1 MNTPNNRPE
10 EIAARL
16 IRLALD
22 AGATEAEAGVAEGG
36 EFECTVRLGELE
48 TLKEAGSSAAGV
60 RVFRGKCTGT
70 SSTSD
75 LSDDGLRRMVA
86 SAMAL
91 AEVSMED
98 PSAGLP
104 APVELGI
111 ASGDFALYH
120 PDIESAPPEL
130 RIELARRAE
139 KAALDFDPR
148 ITNSE
153 GGSYGSSIST
163 RAFANSLGFL
173 GSYKTSSCSLSVVS
187 VAQNPD
193 GKLERDYWYDMSRSF
208 ASLAA
213 PEEVGVK
220 AAQWTLRR
228 LGARK
233 VETQKAPVVFDPRA
247 ARSLIGHL
255 FSAVTGESVYHKSS
269 YLAEKLGQTVASKYV
284 TVIDDAVMPG
294 GFGTSPFDDEGVP
307 SRRTTVVNEGRLE
320 TFLLNTYMAR
330 KLGMATTASASR
342 GLAGNPGTGHGNL
355 YLVPGA
361 RTPEEIISSVENG
374 FYVTELIGS
383 GVNIVNGDYSR
394 GAAGVWIE
402 KGRLAGP
409 VHEVTVSG
417 NLAEMWSMV
426 EDVGNDLEFLGS
438 VASPTLLIGEMRV
451 SGT

>member
-1 MNTPNNRPE
+1 VSAPGNRTE

-16 IRLALD
+16 VKLALE
-22 AGATEAEAGVAEGG
+22 AGATAAEAGVAEGD

-75 LSDDGLRRMVA
+75 LSEDGLRRMVA

-98 PSAGLP
+98 PYAGLP
-104 APVELGI
+104 SPEELG
-111 ASGDFALYH
+111 AVEGEMALY
-120 PDIESAPPEL
+120 DAGVQAL
-130 RIELARRAE
+130 DTTGRISLARRAE

-153 GGSYGSSIST
+153 GGSYGSTVSM
-163 RAFANSLGFL
+163 RAFANSLGFA
-173 GSYKTSSCSLSVVS
+173 GSYRSSSCSLSVVS
-187 VAQNPD
+187 VAGNGA
-193 GKLERDYWYDMSRSF
+193 GKLERDYWYDMARS
-208 ASLAA
+208 
-213 PEEVGVK
+213 PERLESAESIGRK
-220 AAQWTLRR
+220 AAEWTLRR
-228 LGARK
+228 LDARK
-233 VETQKAPVVFDPRA
+233 AATQKVPVIFDPRV
-247 ARSLIGHL
+247 ARSLAGHM
-255 FSAVTGESVYHKSS
+255 FSAVTGEAVYHKSS
-269 YLAEKLGQTVASKYV
+269 YLAEKLGEMVASRCITIV
-284 TVIDDAVMPG
+284 DDALMPG

-307 SRRTTVVNEGRLE
+307 SRRTTVVGEGRLE
-320 TFLLNTYMAR
+320 TYLLNTYMAR
-330 KLGMATTASASR
+330 KLGMRTTGNASR

-355 YLVPGA
+355 YIKPGVRA
-361 RTPEEIISSVENG
+361 PEELISSVENG
-374 FYVTELIGS
+374 FYVTELLGS

-402 KGRLAGP
+402 RGRLAWP

-417 NLAEMWSMV
+417 NLADIWARIEA
-426 EDVGNDLEFLGS
+426 VGSDLEFRGP

>member
-1 MNTPNNRPE
+1 MSAPKNRAE

-16 IRLALD
+16 VSLSLE
-22 AGATEAEAGVAEGG
+22 AGATEAEAGVAEGA

-60 RVFRGKCTGT
+60 RVFRGKRTGT

-75 LSDDGLRRMVA
+75 LSGEGLRRMVA

-98 PSAGLP
+98 PSVGLP
-104 APVELGI
+104 AAEEMG
-111 ASGDFALYH
+111 AAAGDFDLFHA
-120 PDIESAPPEL
+120 DIEAAPPEV
-130 RIELARRAE
+130 RIELARRTE
-139 KAALDFDPR
+139 KAALDYDPR

-153 GGSYGSSIST
+153 GGSYGSSITT
-163 RAFANSLGFL
+163 RAFANSPGFL
-173 GSYKTSSCSLSVVS
+173 GSYKTSSCSLSAVS
-187 VAQNPD
+187 VARNPD

-208 ASLAA
+208 AALAA
-213 PEEVGVK
+213 PEEIGVK

-233 VETQKAPVVFDPRA
+233 VETQKTAVVLDPRV
-247 ARSLIGHL
+247 ARSMAGHL
-255 FSAVTGESVYHKSS
+255 FSAVTGEAVYHKSS
-269 YLAEKLGQTVASKYV
+269 YLAEKLGHMTASRCV
-284 TVIDDAVMPG
+284 TVIDDALMPG
-294 GFGTSPFDDEGVP
+294 GFGTSPFDDEGVA
-307 SRRTTVVNEGRLE
+307 SRRTTVVCEGRLE

-330 KLGMATTASASR
+330 KLGMATTGNASR

-355 YLVPGA
+355 YIQPGTA
-361 RTPEEIISSVENG
+361 TPEEIISSVKNG

-402 KGRLAGP
+402 DGRLAWP
-409 VHEVTVSG
+409 VHEVTISG
-417 NLAEMWSMV
+417 NLAEMWTMI
-426 EDVGNDLEFLGS
+426 EAVGNDLEFRGS

>member
-1 MNTPNNRPE
+1 MSTPSNRSE

-16 IRLALD
+16 IRIALE
-22 AGATEAEAGVAEGG
+22 AGATEAEAGVAEGD

-75 LSDDGLRRMVA
+75 LSDDGLRRMVT
-86 SAMAL
+86 SALAL

-98 PSAGLP
+98 PFAGLP
-104 APVELGI
+104 SPDELGC
-111 ASGDFALYH
+111 APGDFALFH
-120 PDIESAPPEL
+120 PDIASAPPEL
-130 RIELARRAE
+130 RIDLARRAE

-153 GGSYGSSIST
+153 GGSYSSSVST
-163 RAFANSLGFL
+163 HAFANSLGFL
-173 GSYKTSSCSLSVVS
+173 GSYRTSSCSLSVVS
-187 VAQNPD
+187 VAQNGD

-208 ASLAA
+208 AGLAA
-213 PEEVGVK
+213 PEQIGVK
-220 AAQWTLRR
+220 AAEWTLRR

-233 VETQKAPVVFDPRA
+233 VETQKAPIVLDPRV
-247 ARSLIGHL
+247 ARSLLGHL

-269 YLAEKLGQTVASKYV
+269 YLAEKLGQMVASKCV
-284 TVIDDAVMPG
+284 TVVDDALMPG

-307 SRRTTVVNEGRLE
+307 SRRTTVVRGGRLE
-320 TFLLNTYMAR
+320 TFLLNTYIAR
-330 KLGMATTASASR
+330 KLGMATTGNASR

-355 YLVPGA
+355 FIEPGPQ
-361 RTPEEIISSVENG
+361 TPEEIISSVKNG

-402 KGRLAGP
+402 NGRLSWP

-417 NLAEMWSMV
+417 NLAEMWSMI
-426 EDVGNDLEFLGS
+426 EAIGNDLEFRGS
-438 VASPTLLIGEMRV
+438 VASPTMLIGEMRV
-451 SGT
+451 GGT

>member
-1 MNTPNNRPE
+1 MSVPNNRTE

-22 AGATEAEAGVAEGG
+22 AGATEAEAGAADGS

-60 RVFRGKCTGT
+60 RVFRGKRSGT

-104 APVELGI
+104 APAELGC
-111 ASGDFALYH
+111 AAGDFDLYH
-120 PDIESAPPEL
+120 PDIEAAPPEL
-130 RIELARRAE
+130 RIECARRAE

-153 GGSYGSSIST
+153 GGSYGSSITT
-163 RAFANSLGFL
+163 RAFANSPGFL

-187 VAQNPD
+187 VAQNGG
-193 GKLERDYWYDMSRSF
+193 GKLERDYWYDISRSF
-208 ASLAA
+208 AKLPA
-213 PEEVGVK
+213 PEQIGVK

-233 VETQKAPVVFDPRA
+233 VETRKAPVVLDPRV
-247 ARSLIGHL
+247 ARSLAGHM

-269 YLAEKLGQTVASKYV
+269 YLAEKLGRTVASKCV
-284 TVIDDAVMPG
+284 TIIDDALMPG

-330 KLGMATTASASR
+330 KLGMSTTGNASR

-355 YLVPGA
+355 YIQPGT
-361 RTPEEIISSVENG
+361 RTPEELISSVKNG

-402 KGRLAGP
+402 NGRLAGA

-417 NLAEMWSMV
+417 NLAEMWSMI
-426 EDVGNDLEFLGS
+426 EDVANDLEFRGS
-438 VASPTLLIGEMRV
+438 VAAPTLLIGEMRV

>member
-1 MNTPNNRPE
+1 MSAPANRAE

-16 IRLALD
+16 IKLALE
-22 AGATEAEAGVAEGG
+22 AGATEAEAGVAEGD

-60 RVFRGKCTGT
+60 RVFRGKRTGT

-75 LSDDGLRRMVA
+75 LSEDGLRRTVA

-98 PSAGLP
+98 PFAGLP
-104 APVELGI
+104 LPEELGAVEGDMALLHPGVEALDPAERI
-111 ASGDFALYH
+111 AM
-120 PDIESAPPEL
+120 
-130 RIELARRAE
+130 ARRAE

-163 RAFANSLGFL
+163 TAFANSLGFI
-173 GSYKTSSCSLSVVS
+173 GSYKLSSCSLSVVA
-187 VAQNPD
+187 VAGNGE
-193 GKLERDYWYDMSRSF
+193 GKMERDYWYDMSRS
-208 ASLAA
+208 
-213 PEEVGVK
+213 PERLESAESIGRK
-220 AAQWTLRR
+220 AAEWTLRR
-228 LGARK
+228 LDARK
-233 VETQKAPVVFDPRA
+233 AATQRVPVVFDPRV
-247 ARSLIGHL
+247 ARSLVGHM
-255 FSAVTGESVYHKSS
+255 FSAVTGEAVYHKSS
-269 YLAEKLGQTVASKYV
+269 YLAEKLGELVASSSV
-284 TVIDDAVMPG
+284 TIIDDALMPG
-294 GFGTSPFDDEGVP
+294 GFGSSPFDDEGVP
-307 SRRTTVVNEGRLE
+307 SRRTTVVSEGRLE

-330 KLGMATTASASR
+330 KLGMRTTGNASR

-355 YLVPGA
+355 YIEAGA
-361 RTPEEIISSVENG
+361 RTPEELISSVENG
-374 FYVTELIGS
+374 FYVTELLGS

-394 GAAGVWIE
+394 GASGVWIE
-402 KGRLAGP
+402 KGRLTWP

-417 NLAEMWSMV
+417 NLAEIWTKI
-426 EDVGNDLEFLGS
+426 EAVGSNLVFRGS

>member
-1 MNTPNNRPE
+1 MKTPDNRAE

-16 IRLALD
+16 VKLAGN
-22 AGATEAEAGVAEGG
+22 AGATEAEAAVAEGD

-60 RVFRGKCTGT
+60 RVFRGKRTGT

-75 LSDDGLRRMVA
+75 LSEDGLRRMVA

-98 PSAGLP
+98 PFAGLP
-104 APVELGI
+104 LPEELGAAGGDMALFDGGVEALDPAERI
-111 ASGDFALYH
+111 AM
-120 PDIESAPPEL
+120 
-130 RIELARRAE
+130 ARRAE
-139 KAALDFDPR
+139 KTALDFDPR

-153 GGSYGSSIST
+153 GGSYGSSVST

-173 GSYKTSSCSLSVVS
+173 GSYRSSSCSLSVVS
-187 VAQNPD
+187 VAGD
-193 GKLERDYWYDMSRSF
+193 GEGKLERDYWYDVGRSPGQLE
-208 ASLAA
+208 S
-213 PEEVGVK
+213 PEEIGQK
-220 AAQWTLRR
+220 AAEWALRR

-233 VETQKAPVVFDPRA
+233 VATQKVPVILDPRV
-247 ARSLIGHL
+247 ARSLVGHM
-255 FSAVTGESVYHKSS
+255 FSAVTGDAVYHKSS
-269 YLAEKLGQTVASKYV
+269 YLAEKLGEIVASKQV
-284 TVIDDAVMPG
+284 TIIDDALMPG
-294 GFGTSPFDDEGVP
+294 GFGSSPFDDEGVP
-307 SRRTTVVNEGRLE
+307 SRRTVVVGEGRLE

-330 KLGMATTASASR
+330 KLGMRTTGNASR

-355 YLVPGA
+355 FLQPGT
-361 RTPEEIISSVENG
+361 RTREDLISSVENG
-374 FYVTELIGS
+374 FYVTELLGS

-402 KGRLAGP
+402 KGRLAWP

-417 NLAEMWSMV
+417 NLAEIWARV
-426 EDVGNDLEFLGS
+426 EAVGSDLEFRGS